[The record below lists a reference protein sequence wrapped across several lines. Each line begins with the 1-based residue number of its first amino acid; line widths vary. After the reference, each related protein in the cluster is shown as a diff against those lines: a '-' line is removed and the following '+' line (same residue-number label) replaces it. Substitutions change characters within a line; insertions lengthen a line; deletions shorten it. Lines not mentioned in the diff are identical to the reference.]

1 MSPNPIIEP
10 PYTDDKERSKP
21 LLQYRQNLKKCASLN
36 IKTVLPGHGKTFS
49 HVNEYVDKQLQE
61 QEKRAKR
68 VLQMLKQKKLT
79 PFERSKKLLPR
90 HYEYQIQ
97 LTLAEGIVQRD

>member
-1 MSPNPIIEP
+1 MSQNTIIELT
-10 PYTDDKERSKP
+10 YTDEKERSNP

-68 VLQMLKQKKLT
+68 VLQMHKKKKLT
-79 PFERSKKLLPR
+79 HFDKYKKQFPLN
-90 HYEYQIQ
+90 YKTQ
-97 LTLAEGIVQRD
+97 LQLSISETI